1 MLSKKKKQTFD
12 YETTISVP
20 AEDSVLAV
28 KVRRFLV
35 CDEELTAV
43 RVRTAVRHRQNAPP
57 VVLSELLLAQPSYTH
72 ARTYFLSLS
81 PSTYRNIVDKYLEGI
96 MELVRELATPDGSAA
111 LASAGGIT
119 ALNHEPL
126 YVPVELGV
134 VVVPARAERQKI
146 LCQLTIK

>member
-1 MLSKKKKQTFD
+1 
-12 YETTISVP
+12 
-20 AEDSVLAV
+20 
-28 KVRRFLV
+28 
-35 CDEELTAV
+35 
-43 RVRTAVRHRQNAPP
+43 
-57 VVLSELLLAQPSYTH
+57 
-72 ARTYFLSLS
+72 
-81 PSTYRNIVDKYLEGI
+81 